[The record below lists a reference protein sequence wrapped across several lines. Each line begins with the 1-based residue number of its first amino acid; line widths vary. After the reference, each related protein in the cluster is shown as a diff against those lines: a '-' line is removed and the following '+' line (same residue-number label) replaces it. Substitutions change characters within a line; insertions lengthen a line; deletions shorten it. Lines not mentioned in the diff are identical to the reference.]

1 MSGMSKKTNVKP
13 SLREASPAEQTRA
26 ALVHAALKL
35 FGRQGFDGTST
46 REIAAEAKANI
57 GSIAYHFGGKEGLR
71 AAAADYIVDTIQTIA
86 GQALGSQAIGAAA
99 AAPAGAEAARAQL
112 FAALERMVAFIVA
125 SPQAGE
131 IVQFVLR
138 ELSHPTAALDR
149 IYAGVFEPTHR
160 RLCMIWEQTT
170 GEPAESE
177 RTRLTVFTLIGQVI
191 YFRIGREAVM
201 RRMGWREIG
210 EAEAAK
216 VVAIVSDNLSAILA
230 ARDVAAGTVAA
241 RKEGKS

>member
-1 MSGMSKKTNVKP
+1 MAG
-13 SLREASPAEQTRA
+13 LRQNKNPQGEAPASPAEMTRA

-46 REIAAEAKANI
+46 REIAAEAQANI

-71 AAAADYIVDTIQTIA
+71 TAAADYIVETIQA
-86 GQALGSQAIGAAA
+86 VAAQALGPVPASDS
-99 AAPAGAEAARAQL
+99 PAGDPDAARMLL
-112 FAALERMVAFIVA
+112 FATVERMVGFVVA

-149 IYAGVFEPTHR
+149 IYDGVFEPTHR
-160 RLCMIWEQTT
+160 RLCQVWEQAT

-177 RTRLTVFTLIGQVI
+177 ATRLTVFTLIGQVV

-201 RRMGWREIG
+201 RRMGWQDIG
-210 EAEAAK
+210 AREAAS
-216 VVAIVSDNLSAILA
+216 VVAAITGNLSAILA
-230 ARDVAAGTVAA
+230 AREG
-241 RKEGKS
+241 GKS

>member
-1 MSGMSKKTNVKP
+1 MIKTPDAKNP
-13 SLREASPAEQTRA
+13 RRDTPPAELTRA
-26 ALVHAALKL
+26 ALVRAALKL

-46 REIAAEAKANI
+46 REIAAEAQANI

-71 AAAADYIVDTIQTIA
+71 AAAADFIVETIQTVA
-86 GQALGSQAIGAAA
+86 GQALGNSQA
-99 AAPAGAEAARAQL
+99 AAPPDPEAARAQL
-112 FAALERMVAFIVA
+112 FAALERMVGFIVA
-125 SPQAGE
+125 QPEAGE

-149 IYAGVFEPTHR
+149 IYDGVFEPTHR
-160 RLCMIWEQTT
+160 RLCLIWEQAT

-201 RRMGWREIG
+201 RRMGWHDIG
-210 EAEAAK
+210 SAEAAK
-216 VVAIVSDNLSAILA
+216 VVAVTTDNLSAILA
-230 ARDVAAGTVAA
+230 ARK
-241 RKEGKS
+241 RQK